1 MHYFL
6 TFSSV
11 TDSLLIE
18 KIGTSM
24 QEEQDTVLAKI
35 EVSHAH
41 VELLKHTDV
50 LNDAFYISQHGVF
63 GTINNLR
70 LGHSHEVGYCCFL
83 YIKMRF

>member
-1 MHYFL
+1 MHCFP

-18 KIGTSM
+18 KISTSM
-24 QEEQDTVLAKI
+24 QTVLAKI
-35 EVSHAH
+35 EVPHAH

-63 GTINNLR
+63 GTINNLC

>member
-1 MHYFL
+1 MHCFP

-18 KIGTSM
+18 KIGTSV
-24 QEEQDTVLAKI
+24 QEKQDIVLAKI

-41 VELLKHTDV
+41 LELLKHADV
-50 LNDAFYISQHGVF
+50 LNDAFYISQHEVF

-70 LGHSHEVGYCCFL
+70 LGHSHEVGCCCFL
-83 YIKMRF
+83 YIKM

>member
-1 MHYFL
+1 MHCF
-6 TFSSV
+6 TIFSSV

-18 KIGTSM
+18 KKWHFNAGRTRYCFG
-24 QEEQDTVLAKI
+24 KI
-35 EVSHAH
+35 KVPHAH
-41 VELLKHTDV
+41 LELLKHTDV

-83 YIKMRF
+83 YIKM